1 MTSHYITLYL
11 LLILKSPKNKG
22 LKLYVY
28 VSQSSFFN
36 LSHSNISMRILHSTQ
51 VSVENTS
58 HKLQWL

>member
-1 MTSHYITLYL
+1 MTFLHTISHYIYYYL
-11 LLILKSPKNKG
+11 SPEKR
-22 LKLYVY
+22 LKLSVH

-36 LSHSNISMRILHSTQ
+36 LSHTNISMRILHSTQ